1 MTLQSPSK
9 NGDDENAQTLENM
22 AKSLRFRLK
31 SVEQSLLGSKTNK
44 TSKEGEGGNSNSN
57 SARKEKPSSDVQS
70 PSLVLPAKVLDPK
83 PNWSGE
89 YSKTL
94 MPRPTDRESLV
105 TKTGKSQ
112 AKTKKKGALTT
123 RTRKSSKR
131 TGTAAGAG
139 SLATSGGSEAKG
151 SVTTM
156 GGSRLGRKT
165 LQYHRQKVSIFHE
178 HLSDK
183 IGPPVLVG
191 RDLHGS
197 AAPIS
202 AFANP
207 MKAVRLQRDLESPF
221 AQPAPDRP
229 TKAFQ
234 LARSPT
240 KAPPPP
246 KNGPMPVAPIGSP
259 PLIREDSTSYWEC
272 YRHVREQNRVAA
284 LEAVEKGNQLRAA
297 EADEV
302 RKAALQADNHNDDDS
317 FCIPAPQGLSAL
329 KAKPKKK
336 VTSRPSS
343 ATVTDVQ
350 EKEKTTRDGKKASE
364 IARERLEAK
373 KRRAAQSGKRV
384 SINLS

>member
-112 AKTKKKGALTT
+112 AKAKTNKKGALTT
-123 RTRKSSKR
+123 RTRKSKR
-131 TGTAAGAG
+131 TAGA
-139 SLATSGGSEAKG
+139 SEVEKG
-151 SVTTM
+151 STTTM

-165 LQYHRQKVSIFHE
+165 LQSHRPKVSIFHE

-183 IGPPVLVG
+183 VGPPVLVG
-191 RDLHGS
+191 RDFLHGKS
-197 AAPIS
+197 VAVSGQRPIS

-207 MKAVRLQRDLESPF
+207 MKEARLQREESLF
-221 AQPAPDRP
+221 AQAAPDRP

-240 KAPPPP
+240 KAPPAP
-246 KNGPMPVAPIGSP
+246 KNGPMPVYPMGQP

-272 YRHVREQNRVAA
+272 YRQVREQNRVAA

-302 RKAALQADNHNDDDS
+302 RKAALQAGNHQNDDS

-350 EKEKTTRDGKKASE
+350 EKGTKDGKKASE